1 MMDKFDVVVI
11 GGGPGGYV
19 AAIRCAQL
27 GLLTACVD
35 EWRTPQGKPAL
46 GGTCLNVG
54 CIPSKA
60 MLDSSHHYRHLQHDL
75 AAHGI
80 TVKGVQL
87 DIATMQARKEKVVRT
102 LTGGVEALFLKHK
115 ITWLQG
121 RGSLLENNRVAV
133 QGHDGG
139 KTVVEAK
146 NIIIATGSAP
156 ASLADT
162 PFDGELI
169 VDSSGALAFGEVP
182 KRLAVIGGGVIGLE
196 LGSVWCRLGAEV
208 TILNRGQTLLAKI
221 EEDLAKEAHRQL
233 SAQGLNIRLGAQLD
247 KVSTGKKQ
255 VTVRYHDAEGEQ
267 ELKADRLLV
276 ATGRRPHTEGLDTE
290 GVGLAMDERG
300 FIVVDE
306 FCHTNLPGVY
316 AIGDVVRGP
325 MLAHKAS
332 EEGVAVAERI
342 AGQASHVNYETI
354 PWVIY
359 TWPEIAWVGRTSQQ
373 LQDSNTDFRAGVFP
387 FMGNGRA
394 HAMGDV
400 AGLVKILSDGKT
412 DRILGVHI
420 IGPYASELISEA
432 VTVMEFG
439 GAAEDIARTV
449 HAHPTLSEAM
459 HEAALAVAGRA
470 LHR

>member
-1 MMDKFDVVVI
+1 MDKFDVVVI

-102 LTGGVEALFLKHK
+102 LTGGIEALFLKHK

-169 VDSSGALAFGEVP
+169 VDSSA
-182 KRLAVIGGGVIGLE
+182 
-196 LGSVWCRLGAEV
+196 
-208 TILNRGQTLLAKI
+208 
-221 EEDLAKEAHRQL
+221 
-233 SAQGLNIRLGAQLD
+233 
-247 KVSTGKKQ
+247 
-255 VTVRYHDAEGEQ
+255 
-267 ELKADRLLV
+267 
-276 ATGRRPHTEGLDTE
+276 
-290 GVGLAMDERG
+290 
-300 FIVVDE
+300 
-306 FCHTNLPGVY
+306 
-316 AIGDVVRGP
+316 
-325 MLAHKAS
+325 
-332 EEGVAVAERI
+332 
-342 AGQASHVNYETI
+342 
-354 PWVIY
+354 
-359 TWPEIAWVGRTSQQ
+359 
-373 LQDSNTDFRAGVFP
+373 
-387 FMGNGRA
+387 
-394 HAMGDV
+394 
-400 AGLVKILSDGKT
+400 
-412 DRILGVHI
+412 
-420 IGPYASELISEA
+420 
-432 VTVMEFG
+432 
-439 GAAEDIARTV
+439 
-449 HAHPTLSEAM
+449 
-459 HEAALAVAGRA
+459 
-470 LHR
+470 